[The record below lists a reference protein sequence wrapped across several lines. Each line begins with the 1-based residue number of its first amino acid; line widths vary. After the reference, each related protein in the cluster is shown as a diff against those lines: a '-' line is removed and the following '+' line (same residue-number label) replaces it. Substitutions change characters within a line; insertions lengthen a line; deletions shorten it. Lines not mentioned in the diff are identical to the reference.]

1 METPSAIERILIVD
15 DEDQIRTL
23 LARLLGA
30 QGYECITAE
39 SAAAGRRAL
48 KERPIA
54 LVLSDVNMPGESG
67 IDFTSE
73 VLADYP
79 DTAVVMVTGMDDRRF
94 AQVAI
99 DLGAYGYILKP
110 FKPNELIINVGNALR
125 RRSLEIENRGHRAQL
140 ERTVLDRTSA
150 LRDTIAQLESSDAEL
165 RRLREETIR
174 RLSWAAEFRNQ
185 ETGEH
190 IVRMS
195 HYCALLARLAGL
207 DGERA
212 EAIRIA
218 SPMHD
223 VGKIGIPD
231 RILLKP
237 GLLTEDERK
246 VMEAHTEMGHRI
258 LAGSD
263 VELLDLAALMA
274 LTHHE
279 RVDGTGYPAGLEG
292 DEIPIEGRIAAVA
305 DVFDALTSDRVYR
318 PAFQPDEAQEMMLRE
333 RGTQFDAEL
342 LDLFFDSFDDVLA
355 IRRSAGAGTR
365 RADARPHAGAR
376 RRAHAAATAAETD
389 PSSAA
394 SPRPITWWHALLAA
408 IRDSLRA
415 ARRATRR
422 ARRRGPHARRALRPR
437 RAADTRHGRADAEPA
452 DRARRGRHVAR
463 ALADAAVRP
472 PGRLISRA

>member
-1 METPSAIERILIVD
+1 MSPIRGGTGSSSSTLDWHAVLPIDPGVNVPSPSDRILIVD

-30 QGYECITAE
+30 QGYDCITAE

-48 KERPIA
+48 KEGPIA

-73 VLADYP
+73 VLAQYP
-79 DTAVVMVTGMDDRRF
+79 DTAVVMVTGMDDRSF

-125 RRSLEIENRGHRAQL
+125 RRSLEIENRGHRERL
-140 ERTVLDRTSA
+140 EQTVLERTSA
-150 LRDTIAQLESSDAEL
+150 LRDTIAQLETSDLEL

-195 HYCALLARLAGL
+195 LYCALLARLAGL
-207 DGERA
+207 DAERA
-212 EAIRIA
+212 EDIRIA

-237 GLLTEDERK
+237 GRLTDDERK
-246 VMEAHTEMGHRI
+246 VMEASHRDGPPHPGR
-258 LAGSD
+258 LRRRAARPRRPDGAHPPRADRRHRLPRRPRGRRDPDRGPHHRRRRRLRRAHLRPRLPARFPDRRGSRD
-263 VELLDLAALMA
+263 
-274 LTHHE
+274 
-279 RVDGTGYPAGLEG
+279 DGEG
-292 DEIPIEGRIAAVA
+292 ARHPVR
-305 DVFDALTSDRVYR
+305 RR
-318 PAFQPDEAQEMMLRE
+318 PARPLLR
-333 RGTQFDAEL
+333 RL
-342 LDLFFDSFDDVLA
+342 
-355 IRRSAGAGTR
+355 RRRPRDQALSRHRQR
-365 RADARPHAGAR
+365 RADARSGHG
-376 RRAHAAATAAETD
+376 D
-389 PSSAA
+389 
-394 SPRPITWWHALLAA
+394 
-408 IRDSLRA
+408 DDLRA
-415 ARRATRR
+415 SNARR
-422 ARRRGPHARRALRPR
+422 ARRAPWRRAP
-437 RAADTRHGRADAEPA
+437 G
-452 DRARRGRHVAR
+452 ARTACR
-463 ALADAAVRP
+463 
-472 PGRLISRA
+472 

>member
-1 METPSAIERILIVD
+1 MSTPPPNERILIVD

-30 QGYECITAE
+30 HRYECVTAE
-39 SAAAGRRAL
+39 SAAAARRVL
-48 KERPIA
+48 KEADIA

-67 IDFTSE
+67 IDFTRE
-73 VLADYP
+73 VLAEYP
-79 DTAVVMVTGMDDRRF
+79 NIAVVMVTGMDDRSY
-94 AQVAI
+94 ADAAI
-99 DLGAYGYILKP
+99 ELGAYGYILKP

-125 RRSLEIENRGHRAQL
+125 RRALEIESRSSRERL
-140 ERTVLDRTSA
+140 EQTVLDRTSA

-195 HYCALLARLAGL
+195 LYCALLARLAGL
-207 DGERA
+207 DADHA

-231 RILLKP
+231 RILLKT
-237 GLLTEDERK
+237 GRLTDDERK

-258 LAGSD
+258 LAGSG
-263 VELLDLAALMA
+263 VELLDLAAMMA

-279 RVDGTGYPAGLEG
+279 RIDGTGYPSGAAG
-292 DEIPIEGRIAAVA
+292 DEIPVEGRICAIA

-318 PAFQPDEAQEMMLRE
+318 PAFQPDEARSLMLE
-333 RGTQFDAEL
+333 GRGTQFDAGL
-342 LDLFFDSFDDVLA
+342 LDLFFGSFDDVLA
-355 IRRSAGAGTR
+355 IRR
-365 RADARPHAGAR
+365 
-376 RRAHAAATAAETD
+376 AAATGTAEQT
-389 PSSAA
+389 
-394 SPRPITWWHALLAA
+394 LA
-408 IRDSLRA
+408 
-415 ARRATRR
+415 
-422 ARRRGPHARRALRPR
+422 
-437 RAADTRHGRADAEPA
+437 
-452 DRARRGRHVAR
+452 V
-463 ALADAAVRP
+463 ALAHAS
-472 PGRLISRA
+472 GRGA